1 MSHTAWDTEKIL
13 VKPEIIKR
21 DILIT
26 HTELEKEKEKQLKY
40 IQKTAEIDGFRR
52 GKVPMSIIRK
62 RYDNIYFYESFEHL
76 LKEKTK
82 EILQSEAEMPLYY
95 VYNFEETGLIK
106 DDGTDKK
113 IGLEFIAKPNVN
125 VDIKNRELELVKYSF
140 TERQKKILADILMLE
155 NFLKYNPIDKLES
168 TDDLFA
174 VSLKLT
180 SPVLLQNS
188 EEDSKNKEA
197 EFHLFLHSYSYLS
210 YGLNKLLPLPLES
223 GKVYSIEL
231 AKWLDTLK
239 DNFPTEEL
247 DILRYLRLA
256 EQHHETTIQV
266 EVQEVHNFSS
276 PTEHLSIDA
285 FKQVFNLDETT
296 EVTPDI
302 IYNQLFNRINLIA
315 EYYSGAENLQIL
327 NRYMDNIVQVELPD
341 NFDNFVKKLYERHEE
356 NKESISLQA
365 FKEDLIKDLK
375 ILVLKKLMPHVFD
388 LGDGDKLFTQIT
400 KNFIVKHMLFNHWLD
415 NSQRMEERVLNFIY
429 HANKKGYSLKELIQ
443 VSSIFSLSE
452 KIEKDIKVIYRSE
465 NITAT
470 HLPFTE
476 YFNITKN
483 LFV

>member
-1 MSHTAWDTEKIL
+1 MSHTAWNIEKIH
-13 VKPEIIKR
+13 VKPEIIRR

-26 HTELEKEKEKQLKY
+26 HTELEREKERQLKY

-52 GKVPMSIIRK
+52 GKVPIHIIKK
-62 RYDNIYFYESFEHL
+62 RYNNTSFYEAFEHL
-76 LKEKTK
+76 LKEKAK
-82 EILQSEAEMPLYY
+82 EILQLEAKEPLFY

-113 IGLEFIAKPNVN
+113 IGLEFITEPNVN

-140 TERQKKILADILMLE
+140 TERQQKILADILMLE
-155 NFLKYNPIDKLES
+155 NFLLKSNPIDKLES

-180 SPVLLQNS
+180 SPVLLKNS
-188 EEDSKNKEA
+188 EGASKNKEA
-197 EFHLFLHSYSYLS
+197 EFHLFLYSYSYLS
-210 YGLNKLLPLPLES
+210 YGLNKLLPLPLEG

-231 AKWLDTLK
+231 AKWLDILK
-239 DNFPTEEL
+239 DNFPTEQL
-247 DILRYLRLA
+247 DILMYLRWA
-256 EQHHETTIQV
+256 QQHHETTIQV
-266 EVQEVHNFSS
+266 EVHEIHNFSS
-276 PTEHLSIDA
+276 PTEHLSIEA

-302 IYNQLFNRINLIA
+302 IYNQLFDRINLIA
-315 EYYSGAENLQIL
+315 EYYSGVENTQIF

-341 NFDNFVKKLYERHEE
+341 NFVEKLYEHHEE
-356 NKESISLQA
+356 NKESISLHA
-365 FKEDLIKDLK
+365 FKENLIKDLK
-375 ILVLKKLMPHVFD
+375 ILVLKKLMPHVFN
-388 LGDGDKLFTQIT
+388 LGDGDELFTQIT
-400 KNFIVKHMLFNHWLD
+400 KNFIVKHMLFNHRLD
-415 NSQRMEERVLNFIY
+415 NFQRMKERVLDFIY
-429 HANKKGYSLKELIQ
+429 HAKKKGSSLKELVQ
-443 VSSIFSLSE
+443 MSSIFSLSE
-452 KIEKDIKVIYRSE
+452 RIEKDIKVIYRSE